1 MKFSAGS
8 RLAHLINTSYSFF
21 PTEKLNPPPELRLVL
36 IGGPKTGKSSCGNT
50 ILSREC
56 FCTDTQTTCCT
67 EEQAK
72 VGGKMVAVLDTQSGY
87 SVTSDL
93 LLPSCALLLVVN
105 VSCSFRDSHME
116 AVEKQLEAGG
126 HHMWSRAAVLF
137 SYGDWLGDT
146 SIEQRIES
154 EGGPLQ
160 RLVDKCG
167 SRYHILDNKQRGDG
181 AQVDELMELIEEMLV
196 AERLDVLHR
205 GAWES
210 VVLSELQPSA
220 VTLRTRDVR
229 QLRSCRHRLHTDCES
244 NSCTHFSSVNIC
256 H

>member
-1 MKFSAGS
+1 M
-8 RLAHLINTSYSFF
+8 
-21 PTEKLNPPPELRLVL
+21 
-36 IGGPKTGKSSCGNT
+36 
-50 ILSREC
+50 
-56 FCTDTQTTCCT
+56 
-67 EEQAK
+67 
-72 VGGKMVAVLDTQSGY
+72 AVLDTPSGY

-105 VSCSFRDSHME
+105 VSCSFRDTDME

-126 HHMWSRAAVLF
+126 RQMWSRAAVLF

-167 SRYHILDNKQRGDG
+167 NRYHVLDNKQRGGG

-196 AERLDVLHR
+196 GERLDVLHR
-205 GAWES
+205 GGHVWES
-210 VVLSELQPSA
+210 VVSAGERRPGA

-229 QLRSCRHRLHTDCES
+229 QLRSCRHQLSSDCES
-244 NSCTHFSSVNIC
+244 NSCTHFSSVNILVTEVHTDSVRSGRWFVTITNKC
-256 H
+256 SSVTRSYSRMKSGKSVNAPHRTA